1 MYKTIKR
8 EGKVWLVVLAIL
20 GGYVLGSLD
29 TKDVASCW
37 VWVRTWWVT
46 VPTDLEE

>member
-29 TKDVASCW
+29 TTAWLGFECGW
-37 VWVRTWWVT
+37 
-46 VPTDLEE
+46 